1 MMSDATTQET
11 PPGLIRW
18 RDELR
23 PRRAG
28 ILLNLRDLECIDGH
42 SVEIHGRIGTGGLQ
56 CHHRDGTNHP
66 ICGAY
71 VFLIFMSSDAVH
83 HRKRRFW
90 VADMLLSEIEA
101 VEREQLDPEEILLR
115 FGGIFPPGRRQS
127 PRSPPPRGI
136 ARPPVVCR

>member
-1 MMSDATTQET
+1 MDLPHET

-42 SVEIHGRIGTGGLQ
+42 SVEIHGRIGAGGLQ
-56 CHHRDGTNHP
+56 CHHRAERGAP

-71 VFLIFMSSDAVH
+71 VFMIFMSSDAAH
-83 HRKRRFW
+83 HRKRRYW
-90 VADMLLSEIEA
+90 VADMLLSEIDA
-101 VEREQLDPEEILLR
+101 VEREQLDTEEILLR
-115 FGGIFPPGRRQS
+115 FGGIFPPGRRQA
-127 PRSPPPRGI
+127 PRSPPPRGN
-136 ARPPVVCR
+136 APPVVVSR